1 MSGLGEPAANQARCL
16 STRAGPWCLSRWSRP
31 VNHVGG
37 SLPPA
42 ACTACPISLTYSAA
56 WARVQNA
63 HSIRTVVV
71 DQPRPPLGAILHRAD
86 RCRPFQSPSMR
97 FHQRCLRKA
106 LGLSQARKGG
116 NLPCAD
122 LPAFCARDLP
132 HHQRLDFGPLA
143 SYQMH
148 HRSICDS
155 AVAGL
160 LPQAPE
166 APPAR
171 DAPPPP
177 RTPPALLPLLPASLA
192 ALSPCSP
199 GSPPDPGGT
208 PALAQT
214 ASSSP
219 TAPAFPP
226 RVASCLHSRAL
237 TAHPGG
243 KKPTP
248 DFRQVPYVRVS
259 FTASPPFVWMKRV
272 CSPRAESGLSQVAH
286 LGPSSSGC
294 WLHSSV
300 SPLCTTSWIN
310 CARSWFIR
318 SSTAASISAHVACGC
333 SLRHSVIPSTP
344 RIPSLTYCICGL
356 HSRFFF

>member
-219 TAPAFPP
+219 TAPAFPLH
-226 RVASCLHSRAL
+226 VALALHSAAL
-237 TAHPGG
+237 NPHKGG
-243 KKPTP
+243 KK
-248 DFRQVPYVRVS
+248 
-259 FTASPPFVWMKRV
+259 ASPTLGAGAI
-272 CSPRAESGLSQVAH
+272 RARQLHRFSSRCLDEARLLSTCQQRLA
-286 LGPSSSGC
+286 
-294 WLHSSV
+294 
-300 SPLCTTSWIN
+300 T
-310 CARSWFIR
+310 RR
-318 SSTAASISAHVACGC
+318 
-333 SLRHSVIPSTP
+333 TP
-344 RIPSLTYCICGL
+344 RTLRFRLLAPLLGLTHL
-356 HSRFFF
+356 DHVLDQLRP